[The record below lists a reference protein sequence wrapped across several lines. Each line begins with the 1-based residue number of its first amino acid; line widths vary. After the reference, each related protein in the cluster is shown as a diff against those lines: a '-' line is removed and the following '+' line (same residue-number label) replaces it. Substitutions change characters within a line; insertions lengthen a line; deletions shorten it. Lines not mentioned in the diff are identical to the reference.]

1 MNPAHLPTDPSTDAG
16 WVSTRH
22 LQRATVFAK
31 GAGIGVDE
39 LLAHAGLGHEQLA
52 DADGVVPL
60 RAIEAML
67 AALQRQY
74 SDPLFGLRMANE
86 IQPTT
91 LGAIGHL
98 LQACPTLGD
107 LVDVV
112 TRYNGLLSNIGRS
125 SVTHAPG
132 QVELHWDCLAGSP
145 LFRRHASE
153 YVVGTF
159 VVLSRLLA
167 PGQAFPTA
175 VQFQHARPDHP
186 ERIREYFNLFRC
198 PVHFSQPRN
207 SISVPTSLMPLRLP
221 HGDAVLKNLLEQHAL
236 NLLQQ
241 RSEAPC
247 FVNDVRRLLSAL
259 ILAGSASK
267 DNVAQQLGTSPRS
280 LHRRLQ
286 GLNTTYRDLLDSVRA
301 DLARQQLGSCT
312 TPIGDIGDRLGFS
325 SRQAFMRWFRHVTG
339 VTPSQYRKDL
349 IVPRHHEPA

>member
-1 MNPAHLPTDPSTDAG
+1 M
-16 WVSTRH
+16 RH

-39 LLAHAGLGHEQLA
+39 LLAQAGVDHAQLA

-60 RAIEAML
+60 RTIEAML
-67 AALQRQY
+67 GTLQRQY

-91 LGAIGHL
+91 LGAIGHI
-98 LQACPTLGD
+98 LQACPTFAD

-112 TRYNGLLSNIGRS
+112 TRYNGLLSNIGRT

-167 PGQAFPTA
+167 PGQALPTA
-175 VQFQHARPDHP
+175 VHFQHARPDHP
-186 ERIREYFNLFRC
+186 DRIREYFNFFQC
-198 PVHFSQPRN
+198 PVHFGQPSN
-207 SISVPTSLMPLRLP
+207 SVTVPAAMMQRRLP
-221 HGDAVLKNLLEQHAL
+221 YGDAVLKDLLERHARNLLSRRAE
-236 NLLQQ
+236 
-241 RSEAPC
+241 SPT
-247 FVNDVRRLLSAL
+247 FVDDVRRLLTAL
-259 ILAGSASK
+259 VLAGTVSK
-267 DNVAQQLGTSPRS
+267 EAVAQQLGTSPRS

-286 GLNTTYRDLLDSVRA
+286 GLSTTYRDLLDAVRV
-301 DLARQQLGSCT
+301 DLAREQLGGST
-312 TPIGDIGDRLGFS
+312 APVADIGERLGFS

-349 IVPRHHEPA
+349 LLQPSHEPA